1 MTMNENE
8 IVRSFKE
15 AKKKR
20 EQIGILA
27 ELNSCSRDKIRD
39 ILIRNGISEAE
50 LPAKKGRRSAA
61 ETEEIQQQLKKNR
74 TKVDELHSEKR
85 EPAAE
90 QVEEAV
96 KEPRSIS
103 ELLTD
108 DAEKTTCMV
117 PEIVIQLCRNRIHEI
132 VQGINEM
139 SREKKELQEFLD
151 EFAQEHRSAWE

>member
-90 QVEEAV
+90 KEDLTGTTEEVLPLEETSKNV
-96 KEPRSIS
+96 KEIS
-103 ELLTD
+103 CE
-108 DAEKTTCMV
+108 V
-117 PEIVIQLCRNRIHEI
+117 PESVKEICRHRIWVIGVRVDELRQTI
-132 VQGINEM
+132 EM
-139 SREKKELQEFLD
+139 IEKEKRELQGFLD
-151 EFAQEHRSAWE
+151 AIE